1 MTERKRGAMGRLM
14 LLVSACAALLTP
26 AAGALTV
33 QEMCRLQGHGESVV
47 WGYGLVMGLP
57 GTGDKAGNK
66 EREQILARLG
76 EVAGSPVA
84 ELASITNAKNVALV
98 QVSARIPREGAK
110 AGDRLDVHVM
120 ARYDASSLKGG
131 RLFITPLQDPVGGQR
146 VYAYA
151 EGAILIDDELSPTT
165 GRVRLGAQV
174 STDIEMNVI
183 ASDGTL
189 TLDIEP
195 QYAGWTTAKL
205 IANSINQDRSGISE
219 GAVEIARAIDAKS
232 VVVQVPAPELAN
244 PANFI
249 GDILSI
255 RLEPSLLNLP
265 ARVVINEQRGSI
277 VIARDVEI
285 SGVAIA
291 HKDLVITELVP
302 SREPTPDMPD
312 VRRTRWA
319 IAGTQQDERTAA
331 RLTDLV
337 RALRQL
343 DVPVRD
349 QIDILT
355 KMQRAGMLHAQIITE

>member
-1 MTERKRGAMGRLM
+1 MERKRGAMGRLM
-14 LLVSACAALLTP
+14 LLIGAIAALITP
-26 AAGALTV
+26 TVHALTV

-57 GTGDKAGNK
+57 GTGDKSGNK
-66 EREQILARLG
+66 EREQILAKLG
-76 EVAGSPVA
+76 QTAGSPVA

-110 AGDRLDVHVM
+110 TGDRLDVHVM
-120 ARYDASSLKGG
+120 ARYDATSLKGG

-151 EGAILIDDELSPTT
+151 EGAITLDDETTPTT
-165 GRVRLGAQV
+165 GRVTLGAQIAE
-174 STDIEMNVI
+174 DIEMNVI
-183 ASDGTL
+183 AADGTL

-195 QYAGWTTAKL
+195 QYAGWTTSKL
-205 IANSINQDRSGISE
+205 IANSINQDRAGLAES
-219 GAVEIARAIDAKS
+219 AAEIARAIDAKS
-232 VVVQVPAPELAN
+232 VVVHIPAPELAN

-249 GDILSI
+249 GDIMSI

-265 ARVVINEQRGSI
+265 ARVIINEKRESI

-285 SGVAIA
+285 GGVAIA

-302 SREPTPDMPD
+302 PREPTPEQPL
-312 VRRTRWA
+312 VTRTRWTTT
-319 IAGTQQDERTAA
+319 GTQPDERTVAK
-331 RLTDLV
+331 LTDLV